1 METYEN
7 AQENQDG
14 MRNLS
19 TQQIDPRIQQPNDS
33 ENDMMSSRGD
43 DMNEDM
49 DEEIMAD
56 EDMDDEDMDDDEMQE
71 DDPAAG
77 TTVGGR

>member
-19 TQQIDPRIQQPNDS
+19 TQQIDPRIQQQNDS
-33 ENDMMSSRGD
+33 ENDVMLSRGD

-49 DEEIMAD
+49 DEEIMA
-56 EDMDDEDMDDDEMQE
+56 DEDMDDDEMQE